1 MRTTSYLISDAR
13 SGRAISRMT
22 AAPSRPSPPSTSR
35 GLRRSQARSRGPL
48 ARGSRGSVPTAVR
61 APGRTCWAWLWAK
74 GSCCSRPRA
83 EGCNPTWVPLGA
95 ASTPTCWGG
104 SVAATPSGRDLR
116 PALSAAGEGRASG
129 LVCSPL
135 LGRKGAGREGG
146 REAHEAPQ
154 PGRVYQYALLFVT
167 M

>member
-83 EGCNPTWVPLGA
+83 EGCNPT
-95 ASTPTCWGG
+95 CHWGQPARRRAG
-104 SVAATPSGRDLR
+104 GGRWLR
-116 PALSAAGEGRASG
+116 PLRAGTCGLRSRPRGREEPLAWYAP
-129 LVCSPL
+129 LCS
-135 LGRKGAGREGG
+135 AGRGRGVRGG
-146 REAHEAPQ
+146 ARHMKHPSLV
-154 PGRVYQYALLFVT
+154 VYINMRCCV
-167 M
+167 